1 MNTSTSII
9 LSGQSVNYSEKV
21 FITMSPGWLS
31 PRLQL
36 DEGGEELPANRFGLW
51 HRQNDCEAG
60 QVRKAFLPSW

>member
-1 MNTSTSII
+1 
-9 LSGQSVNYSEKV
+9 
-21 FITMSPGWLS
+21 MSPGWLS

-60 QVRKAFLPSW
+60 QVRKAILVE